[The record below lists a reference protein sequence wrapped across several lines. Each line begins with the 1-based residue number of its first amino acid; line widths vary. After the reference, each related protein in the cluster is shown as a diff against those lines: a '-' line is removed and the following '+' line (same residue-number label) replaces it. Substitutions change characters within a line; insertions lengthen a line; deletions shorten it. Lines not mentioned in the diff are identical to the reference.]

1 MEALPKYRQ
10 IADDIRKR
18 IRSGNYPQGEKIPS
32 ENDFVKEFKV
42 SKHTV
47 LKAFSELINEGM
59 IRREQG
65 KGTFACEL
73 SKVLKKQIAVIVYH
87 SDNVY
92 FSKVVRGIEDYFN
105 GHEFSCILCNSEGN
119 PEKEIDYVKRLI
131 DTVDGFILCPIVR
144 KGVYGE
150 SVSVLK
156 NSGVPFVFVSG
167 ILQDCSDEYSYVAPD
182 DCTGGFLATKH
193 LIECGYKEI
202 KFLVPGDGLNTAPVK
217 ERLRGYRCAL
227 AEKKIPYR
235 KEFVMEAA
243 ALDPGGSYE
252 QDGYEFAGEI
262 IRSHRGSTGL
272 FVSGDPMA
280 IGLMRG
286 LRELGASIPGEIG
299 ICGFDDIDLARQY
312 GIELTTVRQG
322 MHPMGAKAA
331 ECLMARIKDNS
342 IPPMQELTSVELI
355 KRKTTKYK

>member
-65 KGTFACEL
+65 RGTFACEL

-92 FSKVVRGIEDYFN
+92 FSKIVRGIEDYFN

-131 DTVDGFILCPIVR
+131 DSVDGFIICPIVR
-144 KGVYGE
+144 NGAYAE
-150 SVSVLK
+150 SVSILK
-156 NSGVPFVFVSG
+156 NSGVPLVFVSG
-167 ILQDCSDEYSYVAPD
+167 ILLDCSDEYSYVAPD

-193 LIECGYKEI
+193 LIECGYKDI
-202 KFLVPGDGLNTAPVK
+202 KFLAPGGGFKTAPVK
-217 ERLRGYRCAL
+217 ERLRGYRFAL
-227 AEKKIPYR
+227 AQEGIQYR
-235 KEFVMEAA
+235 HDFVIETTGS
-243 ALDPGGSYE
+243 DPVHGYE
-252 QDGYEFAGEI
+252 RDGYELAGEI
-262 IRSHRGSTGL
+262 LKGHKGSTGI

-286 LRELGASIPGEIG
+286 LREMGADIPGEIG

-312 GIELTTVRQG
+312 GIELSTIKQN
-322 MHPMGAKAA
+322 MHPMGARAA
-331 ECLMARIKDNS
+331 EFLFQRIEDNS
-342 IPPMQELTSVELI
+342 MPPRHELTPVELI
-355 KRKTTKYK
+355 KRKTTK